1 MIENYQS
8 RILKPDEVVDYSN
21 ELIRG
26 CRPETLQYEPCIGFK
41 VMCKDLN
48 AYTATTQAARFQ
60 FLEQNLGFLRNSGC
74 IIRETHPIEAP
85 DGFWVISFPV
95 PQGHLSR
102 QLVNLTNVL
111 DIMANQFGIV
121 SQDMIEINVSGR
133 CLVAEMEYRMSAINI
148 PQNYR
153 RFMVEPTNT
162 PYKMGHILRINE
174 DFVLLRTMWD
184 WRNQGASGNGS
195 HMSDLLVIPQ
205 LLTAM
210 FH

>member
-8 RILKPDEVVDYSN
+8 RILKPDEIVDYSN
-21 ELIRG
+21 ELIRTV
-26 CRPETLQYEPCIGFK
+26 RPETIQFEPCIGFK
-41 VMCKDLN
+41 IMCKDLN
-48 AYTATTQAARFQ
+48 AYTTTQANRFQ

-74 IIRETHPIEAP
+74 IIRETHPSEAP

-95 PQGHLSR
+95 PQSQLSR
-102 QLVNLTNVL
+102 QLINITNVIDL
-111 DIMANQFGIV
+111 MAHHFGIV

-133 CLVAEMEYRMSAINI
+133 CPATETEYRLSAINI

-174 DFVLLRTMWD
+174 DFALLRTMWD
-184 WRNQGASGNGS
+184 WRNQGGS
-195 HMSDLLVIPQ
+195 TTGHMSDLLVIPQ